1 MVFAKFST
9 IVLQDK
15 IVNEIAE
22 KLGKTPTQVL
32 LRWGL
37 QHGSSVLPKSVNPD
51 HLKVQNQLQ
60 NCVME
65 LPGLWAHVCC
75 LSYCHTSGSCLHTR
89 LGGG

>member
-1 MVFAKFST
+1 MAGWC
-9 IVLQDK
+9 LQDK

-37 QHGSSVLPKSVNPD
+37 QHGSSVLPKSINPD

-60 NCVME
+60 KLCDGLACVM
-65 LPGLWAHVCC
+65 AHVCC
-75 LSYCHTSGSCLHTR
+75 LSCC
-89 LGGG
+89 